1 MVKEAVS
8 DAITQHLNDPRIEG
22 LVSVTRVDVAGD
34 LRSAEVYLS
43 IFGKDEPGQN
53 KTFAAIEHA
62 KSRIQSLVARRVQ
75 SKFCPVLHFYRD
87 EQFKKTL
94 EIMRLIDQAVGEMK
108 QRRNEE
114 DSDGGREQ
122 PGIGGGPSTG
132 SGW

>member
-1 MVKEAVS
+1 LVKEAVS

-94 EIMRLIDQAVGEMK
+94 EIMRLIDQAVGETK

-114 DSDGGREQ
+114 DSDGGRE
-122 PGIGGGPSTG
+122 PR
-132 SGW
+132 